1 LLLTIEKWMD
11 KIIDAVGYVTGILLL
26 VMILNVAFDVMMR
39 YVFHNSS
46 IGMQE
51 VEWHLFAVIMLYGT
65 GYALRHNAH
74 VRVDFVY
81 DRLSPRKQAWI
92 NVLGTLFFL
101 LPLVLLVINGSWDFV
116 MDAYTTHEISED
128 PGGLPY
134 RWMIKAQ
141 IPLAFGFLLFC
152 AADFLLHNVNILRG
166 QEKPLPVPEKE
177 VME

>member
-1 LLLTIEKWMD
+1 M
-11 KIIDAVGYVTGILLL
+11 GILLI

-51 VEWHLFAVIMLYGT
+51 MEWHLFAVIILYGT

-81 DRLSPRKQAWI
+81 DRLGERKRAWI
-92 NVLGTLFFL
+92 NIIGTILFI
-101 LPLVLLVINGSWDFV
+101 LPLTALIIDGSYAYV
-116 MDAYTTHEISED
+116 MGAYTTHEISED

-134 RWMIKAQ
+134 RWIIKAQ
-141 IPLAFGFLLFC
+141 IPAAFVFLVF
-152 AADFLLHNVNILRG
+152 AAINYILHHINVLRG
-166 QEKPLPVPEKE
+166 LEPLPRAEE

>member
-1 LLLTIEKWMD
+1 MLIALEKWMD
-11 KIIDAVGYVTGILLL
+11 KVIDGIGYATGVLLI

-39 YVFHNSS
+39 YVFRNSS

-51 VEWHLFAVIMLYGT
+51 VEWHLFAIIILYGT

-81 DRLSPRKQAWI
+81 DGLRDRKKAWI
-92 NVLGTLFFL
+92 NIVGTILFL
-101 LPLVLLVINGSWDFV
+101 LPLAMLIIYGSYNFV

-134 RWMIKAQ
+134 RWLIKVQ
-141 IPLAFGFLLFC
+141 IPIAFIFLVF
-152 AADFLLHNVNILRG
+152 AAVNYIIHHVNTLRG
-166 QEKPLPVPEKE
+166 LEPILTDEE
-177 VME
+177 EMI

>member
-1 LLLTIEKWMD
+1 MLSLEKWMD
-11 KIIDAVGYVTGILLL
+11 KIIDAVGYVTGVLLI

-51 VEWHLFAVIMLYGT
+51 VEWHLFAVIILYGT

-74 VRVDFVY
+74 VPVDFVY
-81 DRLSPRKQAWI
+81 DRLTERKKAWI
-92 NVLGTLFFL
+92 NIMGTIFFL
-101 LPLVLLVINGSWDFV
+101 LPLALLVIDGSYEFV

-134 RWMIKAQ
+134 RWLIKVQ
-141 IPLAFGFLLFC
+141 ITIAFIFLVF
-152 AADFLLHNVNILRG
+152 AAINYIIHHINVLRG
-166 QEKPLPVPEKE
+166 LEPILVDEE
-177 VME
+177 ELV

>member
-1 LLLTIEKWMD
+1 MISLEKWMD
-11 KIIDAVGYVTGILLL
+11 KIIDAVGYVTGVLLI

-51 VEWHLFAVIMLYGT
+51 VEWHLFAVIILYGT

-81 DRLSPRKQAWI
+81 DRLTERKKAWI
-92 NVLGTLFFL
+92 NIMGTIFFL
-101 LPLVLLVINGSWDFV
+101 LPLALLVIDGSYEFV

-134 RWMIKAQ
+134 RWLIKVQ
-141 IPLAFGFLLFC
+141 ITIAFIFLVF
-152 AADFLLHNVNILRG
+152 AAINYIIHHINVLRG
-166 QEKPLPVPEKE
+166 LEPILVDEE
-177 VME
+177 ELV

>member
-1 LLLTIEKWMD
+1 LLLAIEKGMD
-11 KIIDAVGYVTGILLL
+11 KIIDAVGYITGVLLI

-51 VEWHLFAVIMLYGT
+51 LEWHTFAVIMLYGT
-65 GYALRHNAH
+65 GYALRYNAH

-92 NVLGTLFFL
+92 NILGTLFFL
-101 LPLVLLVINGSWDFV
+101 LPLALLVINGSWDFV

-134 RWMIKAQ
+134 RWIIKAQ

-166 QEKPLPVPEKE
+166 QEKPLPAPETE